1 MGARPKSA
9 DPPIK
14 TFVRPCPR
22 PLAGCM
28 PPDYY
33 PTWDP
38 RRGPTPRLPHPNCDC
53 GGHGPAARLVKRACP
68 EPHNQ
73 TRVPVKKDNAIRFLK
88 NENKNKKK
96 QKKNKKTNRR
106 AYEIS
111 HVRNFARTKFNP
123 PRYEIS
129 YAAYEISHA
138 RRTCVLNFVRRRIQ
152 SDSIQRSKK

>member
-96 QKKNKKTNRR
+96 QKKTKKQTVARTKFR
-106 AYEIS
+106 TYEIS
-111 HVRNFARTKFNP
+111 HVRNLTLRGTKFRTRRTKFRTRVEP
-123 PRYEIS
+123 
-129 YAAYEISHA
+129 AY
-138 RRTCVLNFVRRRIQ
+138 
-152 SDSIQRSKK
+152 